1 MILAIDIGGTFI
13 KFGLVDDNF
22 RITNQS
28 KVPTPA
34 SIDDFWVTLENIV
47 SSYED
52 EISGIAIACPGEIN
66 SKRGFVFKGGL
77 IPYLTA
83 IPLGTGLAK
92 TYQLPVKV
100 INDADAAALAEAR
113 YGSLQEIGCGA
124 ALVLGTG
131 VGLGLV
137 SQGDLLTPLLVRQFL
152 RGPNPQSNS
161 QTALPFQWA
170 LFKHALI
177 SLVDNKGSAVGFV
190 HEASQL
196 LGLDQDDGPAVFSA
210 IEKGQSEK
218 LNSLFK
224 GYCHEIALLVLNLQT
239 FMNLERVVIG
249 GGISRQ
255 SSLIHGIAKAYEAVF
270 NENPELSFKP
280 IAIQACH
287 FHNDSNLL
295 GAASYFMSENAL

>member
-13 KFGLVDDNF
+13 KFGLVDDDF
-22 RITNQS
+22 RISSQS
-28 KVPTPA
+28 KESTPTT
-34 SIDDFWVTLENIV
+34 IDDFWRILESIV
-47 SSYED
+47 SSFKND
-52 EISGIAIACPGEIN
+52 ISGIAIACPGKIN
-66 SKRGFVFKGGL
+66 SKHGFVFKGGL

-83 IPLGTGLAK
+83 IPLGTGLSK
-92 TYQLPVKV
+92 TFQLPVKV

-113 YGSLQEIGCGA
+113 YGSLQEVDCGA

-137 SQGDLLTPLLVRQFL
+137 SQGALLTPLLVSKFL
-152 RGPNPQSNS
+152 RGPSSQSKS
-161 QTALPFQWA
+161 QTALPFKWA
-170 LFKHALI
+170 LFKQALI

-210 IEKGQSEK
+210 IEEGQFEK

-224 GYCHEIALLVLNLQT
+224 DYCHEIAVLILNLQT

-255 SSLIHGIAKAYEAVF
+255 DSLIEGIVNAYEGLF
-270 NENPELSFKP
+270 NEKSDIGFEP
-280 IAIQACH
+280 ITIQACH

-295 GAASYFMSENAL
+295 GAASYFMSENDL

>member
-13 KFGLVDDNF
+13 KFGLVDDDF
-22 RITNQS
+22 KISNQS
-28 KVPTPA
+28 KVSTPTTL
-34 SIDDFWVTLENIV
+34 DDFWLTLEHIV
-47 SSYED
+47 SSHKD
-52 EISGIAIACPGEIN
+52 IISGIAISCPGEIN
-66 SKRGFVFKGGL
+66 SKRGFIFKGGL

-83 IPLGTGLAK
+83 IPLGSRLIK
-92 TYQLPVKV
+92 TFQLPVKV

-113 YGSLQEIGCGA
+113 YGSLQDLDCGA

-137 SQGDLLTPLLVRQFL
+137 SQKDLLSPLSVTQYL
-152 RGPNPQSNS
+152 RSPSPQRMS
-161 QTALPFQWA
+161 QTSLPFQWE
-170 LFKHALI
+170 LFMHCLV

-210 IEKGQSEK
+210 IEGNQSEE
-218 LNSLFK
+218 LNLLFK
-224 GYCHEIALLVLNLQT
+224 DYCHEIAVLVLNLQS
-239 FMNLERVVIG
+239 FFRLEKVVIG

-255 SSLIHGIAKAYEAVF
+255 GTLIEGISDAYE
-270 NENPELSFKP
+270 ELFKDKTELGFEP
-280 IAIQACH
+280 ITIQACH

-295 GAASYFMSENAL
+295 GAASYFASENDL

>member
-1 MILAIDIGGTFI
+1 MIVAIDIGGTFI

-22 RITNQS
+22 NITNQS

-34 SIDDFWVTLENIV
+34 SIDDSWITLENIV

-83 IPLGTGLAK
+83 IPLGTRLSKAF
-92 TYQLPVKV
+92 QLPVKV

-113 YGSLQEIGCGA
+113 YGRLQEIDCGA

-137 SQGDLLTPLLVRQFL
+137 SQGDLLTPLLLRQFL
-152 RGPNPQSNS
+152 RGPIPQSKS

-170 LFKHALI
+170 LFKQALI

-190 HEASQL
+190 HEASQI
-196 LGLDQDDGPAVFSA
+196 LGLDQDDGLAVFSV
-210 IEKGQSEK
+210 IKKGQSEK

-224 GYCHEIALLVLNLQT
+224 DYCHEIAVLILNLQS
-239 FMNLERVVIG
+239 FFKLDRVVIG
-249 GGISRQ
+249 GGISSQ
-255 SSLIHGIAKAYEAVF
+255 NSLIEGIVNAYEGLF
-270 NENPELSFKP
+270 NEKSDIGFEP
-280 IAIQACH
+280 ITIQACH

-295 GAASYFMSENAL
+295 GAASFFMSENDL

>member
-1 MILAIDIGGTFI
+1 MIVAIDIGGTFI

-22 RITNQS
+22 NITNQS

-83 IPLGTGLAK
+83 IPLGTGLSK
-92 TYQLPVKV
+92 TFQLPVKV

-113 YGSLQEIGCGA
+113 YGSLQEVDCGA

-137 SQGDLLTPLLVRQFL
+137 SQGALLTPLLVSKFL
-152 RGPNPQSNS
+152 KGPSSQSKS
-161 QTALPFQWA
+161 QTALPFKWA
-170 LFKHALI
+170 LFKQALI

-190 HEASQL
+190 HEASQI
-196 LGLDQDDGPAVFSA
+196 LGLEQDDSLVVFSA
-210 IEKGQSEK
+210 LDENHSEQLK
-218 LNSLFK
+218 RLFK
-224 GYCHEIALLVLNLQT
+224 DYCHEIAVLILNLQSL
-239 FMNLERVVIG
+239 FKLDGVVIG
-249 GGISRQ
+249 GGISSQ
-255 SSLIHGIAKAYEAVF
+255 NALIEGIVNAYE
-270 NENPELSFKP
+270 
-280 IAIQACH
+280 
-287 FHNDSNLL
+287 
-295 GAASYFMSENAL
+295 